1 MHDEISWQVQLAIEP
16 ARFDSFR
23 ALTNE
28 MIEST
33 RLEEGVL
40 IYERFLSEDGWKVL
54 VYELYANSEAAIL
67 HLRSFQEKFA
77 DAFGRLVKRDRFLVF
92 GAPNGRLLDARGSL
106 GLRLHR
112 YSVIGASRAP
122 RRKRQSRNAASI

>member
-1 MHDEISWQVQLAIEP
+1 MHDEISWQVELAIEP

-40 IYERFLSEDGWKVL
+40 IYERFLSEDGGKVL
-54 VYELYANSEAAIL
+54 VYERYANSEAAIL

-77 DAFGRLVKRDRFLVF
+77 DAFGRLVKRERFLVF
-92 GAPNGRLLDARGSL
+92 GTPNDELKRMLSGFDAIFVRPMAGFSALDKD
-106 GLRLHR
+106 LRNDR
-112 YSVIGASRAP
+112 
-122 RRKRQSRNAASI
+122 